1 MGGRTFRS
9 RWVVRW
15 GMLFGGLCTAAALLL
30 LFAAYQK
37 SQERD
42 VAAEE
47 AQARNAKTCEEQ
59 IANGTGGDDSPCELK
74 LGGSAN
80 ESAKGLLSGTVL
92 LAVGLTQLIG
102 AARIGVTL
110 TGSGI
115 IVRNPLRTYR
125 LRWSELKGFRT
136 EVGYRGPM
144 SYAFGRVDL
153 LNGDTH
159 RIEAICAMPWESK
172 ETFLDKRVIEALND
186 ELEAHRDDDANA
198 LAAHEGRVATDAVDA
213 DADAHA
219 DEVAAFALAS
229 DAADAAERERAD
241 TARAEIAR
249 AEAERA
255 LAHRAEAARA
265 DAERAEAT
273 RAAAEAEAQAEA
285 ERDAE
290 EAQQPSAAAF
300 AAAVAADDD
309 DTADLFDI
317 GDPFDGVN
325 DTTRPSPIA

>member
-1 MGGRTFRS
+1 
-9 RWVVRW
+9 
-15 GMLFGGLCTAAALLL
+15 MLFGGLCTVAAVLLL
-30 LFAAYQK
+30 VAAYQK

-42 VAAEE
+42 IAAEE

-80 ESAKGLLSGTVL
+80 ESAKGFLSGTVL

-172 ETFLDKRVIEALND
+172 DTFLDKRVIEALNA

-198 LAAHEGRVATDAVDA
+198 LAAEHAASSGTALDDDAQDDA
-213 DADAHA
+213 QADA
-219 DEVAAFALAS
+219 DEVAAFALAAHEARV
-229 DAADAAERERAD
+229 DAERV
-241 TARAEIAR
+241 
-249 AEAERA
+249 EAA
-255 LAHRAEAARA
+255 RAEAARL
-265 DAERAEAT
+265 DAERAEAK
-273 RAAAEAEAQAEA
+273 RLEAQAALHAEAVEAARVAAAEAA
-285 ERDAE
+285 RDAE

-325 DTTRPSPIA
+325 DTTRPSVR